1 MSLFRDALTWSDTA
15 AIGYPALHQKLV
27 ELTMPALCVKQLLP
41 EVPLVAGKSF
51 TVAKQKGSRAMAIS
65 EVTEG
70 SEIPMDF
77 TPYTYINV
85 IPYKKALR
93 ERVSRENIEDLC
105 APGKTRAG
113 YTSLLSK
120 TSCVG
125 LRERCLRSK
134 ASAKDGLHD

>member
-1 MSLFRDALTWSDTA
+1 MSLFRDALTWSDTG

-51 TVAKQKGSRAMAIS
+51 TIAKQKGSRAMAIS

-93 ERVSRENIEDLC
+93 ERVSRENIEDLYI
-105 APGKTRAG
+105 PE
-113 YTSLLSK
+113 
-120 TSCVG
+120 
-125 LRERCLRSK
+125 ER
-134 ASAKDGLHD
+134 